1 MVNLLGNLPLPC
13 LDVLLIPKVQQG
25 STEYMGVNMDA
36 VNMLLDFMEK
46 RLDRVNWSNISSP
59 ARTIVCKSYVVA
71 LSVQFFKSSLILNN
85 LNTKSKQAKMYRIW
99 ESRNWEKKLRIKE
112 VRRGHEIKCILESGV
127 IEL

>member
-46 RLDRVNWSNISSP
+46 RLDRVKWSNISSP
-59 ARTIVCKSYVVA
+59 ACTVVCKNYVVV
-71 LSVQFFKSSLILNN
+71 LSTQFFKTSLI
-85 LNTKSKQAKMYRIW
+85 
-99 ESRNWEKKLRIKE
+99 
-112 VRRGHEIKCILESGV
+112 
-127 IEL
+127 